1 MKESDVEVLEYIKQL
16 KISSFIKKNR
26 NMSKTELREEIEK
39 IIEQYDVKKIKD
51 N

>member
-1 MKESDVEVLEYIKQL
+1 MKESDIEVLEYIKQL
-16 KISSFIKKNR
+16 KIANFIKKNR
-26 NMSKTELREEIEK
+26 NMSKAKLREEIEK

>member
-16 KISSFIKKNR
+16 KISNFIKKNR